1 MKNFYN
7 QQKQSIKKIIFI
19 FFIILICNPFLFA
32 QSNHPKREFRA
43 AWIATVINLDWPSSP
58 FLSTSVQKQQLIDI
72 LDGLKETG
80 INAVVFQIRSESD
93 AMYESSIEPWS
104 YWLTGQ
110 QGKAPNPFYD
120 PLKFAVEEA
129 HKRGM
134 EIHAWFNPYRVVRDI
149 NGAYPVASNHVSV
162 QHPDW
167 IVRYSNIKVLNPGLP
182 QVRDYITEV
191 ISDVVRRY
199 DIDGVH
205 FDDYFYPYP
214 VSGVAFDDNA
224 AFLQYPNGI
233 SNKSDWRRNN
243 VNLFIKEVEDSIQ
256 AIKPWVKFGISPFGI
271 WKSGVPTG
279 ITGLSSYNDL
289 YADCMNWMR
298 NHYVDYLTPQLY
310 WPFGGGQDY
319 GKLMPWYAD
328 SAAKYN
334 RHFYPGQAAYR
345 IPSWSASE
353 VPNQI
358 RANRQ
363 NPNTKGS
370 VFFRALVGVLDNVKG
385 FTDSL
390 KNDLYKYPALLPIM
404 NWKDT
409 VKPNP
414 PLNLAFGK
422 IASAGRS
429 GLIWDIPNSA
439 SDGDTANRYVVYHFN
454 NPTPQPADYE
464 NAENIYSIEGSRESF
479 PSSSNLSAPYYFSV
493 TSLDRNYNESSPS
506 NIVQITSPSIPVLA
520 DPFNNDINIKDTIE
534 LKWMYADGATS
545 YQLEV
550 STDSTFDGSLLFNS
564 KNLTDT
570 VQLIAGMQGQ
580 TKYYWRVK
588 SFNIAGESDYSS
600 INNFTTGF
608 PVMPALLDPPHTTL
622 DVSTSPTLTW
632 AKTPTAESYRFQYT
646 LNSLTFNDQTVLLDS
661 SGITDTSI
669 SLTDLDSY
677 TIYFWRVSAQNEYG
691 SSLWPTAFG
700 FRTEKVVGVE
710 DKNEIPTSY
719 NLYQNYPNPFNPNTE
734 IKFALPHS
742 SNVQLKI
749 FDILGRE
756 VAELVNENYSAGSY
770 TVSWNGKNNSGIEV
784 PSGIYIYTIRANE
797 FSSSKKMML
806 LK

>member
-1 MKNFYN
+1 M
-7 QQKQSIKKIIFI
+7 IKKILTIL
-19 FFIILICNPFLFA
+19 FIILIFQSFLNA
-32 QSNHPKREFRA
+32 QTDHPKREFRA

-58 FLSTSVQKQQLIDI
+58 FSTTDQQKQQLIDI
-72 LDGLKETG
+72 LDGLKKTG
-80 INAVVFQIRSESD
+80 INAVIFQIRSESD
-93 AMYESSIEPWS
+93 AMYQSNLEPWS

-110 QGKAPNPFYD
+110 QGKAPSPFYD
-120 PLKFAVEEA
+120 PLKFAIEEA

-149 NGAYPVASNHVSV
+149 KNAYPVASNHVSV

-167 IVRYSNIKVLNPGLP
+167 IVTYSNIKVLNPGLP
-182 QVRDYITEV
+182 QVRDFITEV

-199 DIDGVH
+199 DVDGVH

-214 VSGVAFDDNA
+214 VSGVTFNDNTAFQ
-224 AFLQYPNGI
+224 QYPNGF

-243 VNLFIKEVEDSIQ
+243 VNVFIKEVEDSIQ

-271 WKSGVPTG
+271 WKSGVPSG
-279 ITGLSSYNDL
+279 ITGLSSYNEL

-298 NHYVDYLTPQLY
+298 NHYIDYLTPQLY

-345 IPSWSASE
+345 IPNWTASE

-358 RANRQ
+358 RANRK
-363 NPNTKGS
+363 NPNTQGS
-370 VFFRALVGVLDNVKG
+370 VFFRAWVGVLDNVKG

-390 KNDLYKYPALLPIM
+390 KNDLYKYPALLPTM

-409 VKPNP
+409 ISPNP

-422 IASAGRS
+422 IGSTGRS
-429 GLIWDIPNSA
+429 GLTWDLPVTA
-439 SDGDTANRYVVYHFN
+439 SDGDSASRYVVYHFN
-454 NPTPQPADYE
+454 IPTPQQGDYD

-479 PSSSNLSAPYYFSV
+479 PTSTSLSTPYYFSV

-506 NIVQITSPSIPVLA
+506 NVVQITSPSIPVLA
-520 DPFNNDINIKDTIE
+520 IPFNNDINIKDTIE
-534 LKWMYADGATS
+534 LKWIYANRASS
-545 YQLEV
+545 YQLQV
-550 STDSTFDGSLLFNS
+550 STDSTFSGDILFDSKSLI
-564 KNLTDT
+564 DT

-588 SFNIAGESDYSS
+588 SFNIAGESDFSS
-600 INNFTTGF
+600 VSSFTTGF
-608 PVMPALLDPPHTTL
+608 PVAPVLLDPLHATL
-622 DVSTSPTLTW
+622 DVSANPTLTW
-632 AKTPTAESYRFQYT
+632 AKSPTAESYRFQYT
-646 LNSLTFNDQTVLLDS
+646 LNNLTFNDQTTLLDS

-669 SLTDLDSY
+669 SLTDLESY
-677 TIYFWRVSAQNEYG
+677 TIYFWRVSAQNQYG
-691 SSLWPTAFG
+691 SSRWPAAFG
-700 FRTEKVVGVE
+700 FRTEKVVAV
-710 DKNEIPTSY
+710 DDRNELPTEY
-719 NLYQNYPNPFNPNTE
+719 NLYQNYPNPFNPTTD
-734 IKFALPHS
+734 IKFSLPHS
-742 SNVQLKI
+742 GYVQIKV

-756 VAELVNENYSAGSY
+756 VAELVNADFASGSY
-770 TVSWNGKNNSGIEV
+770 TVSWNGRNNSGVQV
-784 PSGIYIYTIRANE
+784 PSGIYIYTIRADE
-797 FSSSKKMML
+797 FVSSKKMML
-806 LK
+806 IK

>member
-1 MKNFYN
+1 M
-7 QQKQSIKKIIFI
+7 
-19 FFIILICNPFLFA
+19 
-32 QSNHPKREFRA
+32 
-43 AWIATVINLDWPSSP
+43 
-58 FLSTSVQKQQLIDI
+58 
-72 LDGLKETG
+72 
-80 INAVVFQIRSESD
+80 
-93 AMYESSIEPWS
+93 
-104 YWLTGQ
+104 
-110 QGKAPNPFYD
+110 
-120 PLKFAVEEA
+120 
-129 HKRGM
+129 
-134 EIHAWFNPYRVVRDI
+134 
-149 NGAYPVASNHVSV
+149 
-162 QHPDW
+162 
-167 IVRYSNIKVLNPGLP
+167 
-182 QVRDYITEV
+182 
-191 ISDVVRRY
+191 
-199 DIDGVH
+199 
-205 FDDYFYPYP
+205 
-214 VSGVAFDDNA
+214 
-224 AFLQYPNGI
+224 
-233 SNKSDWRRNN
+233 
-243 VNLFIKEVEDSIQ
+243 
-256 AIKPWVKFGISPFGI
+256 
-271 WKSGVPTG
+271 WKSGNPPG
-279 ITGLSSYNDL
+279 ICGYYGYTDI
-289 YADCMNWMR
+289 YADGIHWLESHTIDYLAPQIYRAIGSSINCGSTDYKLIMNWWST
-298 NHYVDYLTPQLY
+298 HT
-310 WPFGGGQDY
+310 F
-319 GKLMPWYAD
+319 
-328 SAAKYN
+328 N
-334 RHFYPGQAAYR
+334 RHLYIGQGAYR
-345 IPSWSASE
+345 VKEWSASE
-353 VPNQI
+353 LPNQI
-358 RANRQ
+358 RLNRNNINVQ
-363 NPNTKGS
+363 GGIL
-370 VFFRALVGVLDNVKG
+370 FRTNFGILDNPSG
-385 FTDSL
+385 LLDSL
-390 KNDLYKYPALLPIM
+390 KNNFYKHPALIPTM

-464 NAENIYSIEGSRESF
+464 NAENIYNIEGSRESF

-564 KNLTDT
+564 KSLTDT

-770 TVSWNGKNNSGIEV
+770 TVSWNGKNNSGV
-784 PSGIYIYTIRANE
+784 QMPSGIYIYTIRANE

-806 LK
+806 IK